1 LHKIL
6 QSLPKE
12 IADPASASEGVFI

>member
-6 QSLPKE
+6 QSLSKE